1 MNIHCSVIESA
12 GPREVWR
19 VLSTICHL
27 RGATRRAERNGILS
41 GEWDDG
47 GKKNFPIHTQVN
59 GKLTGR
65 TRRALLPQ
73 HFNDPPQL
81 DGKWE
86 TRLQ

>member
-19 VLSTICHL
+19 VLSTIHGVL
-27 RGATRRAERNGILS
+27 PDGRNETASYPGS
-41 GEWDDG
+41 GTMVV
-47 GKKNFPIHTQVN
+47 KKNFPIHTQVN
-59 GKLTGR
+59 EKLTGR